1 MNLSLCC
8 LQLLCFHLIPIFQ
21 PRVDIREWRRWGF
34 IECYYQ
40 LSFLVSKSRAY
51 KAAAMGICCIAIEE
65 LRKELISLLSR
76 LDHIYVISSL
86 YTSFQ
91 TMKGTR
97 LLDVRRARSRRGLRF
112 LVQGK
117 RKLPIGAR
125 LLRTFR
131 CSTLRTFRCSTV
143 KERERRGEDA

>member
-1 MNLSLCC
+1 MQILNTEAIAMNLSLCC

-34 IECYYQ
+34 IEGYYQ

-76 LDHIYVISSL
+76 LDHIDAFIHYIRNYALADHASMGICHYAIEISN
-86 YTSFQ
+86 
-91 TMKGTR
+91 
-97 LLDVRRARSRRGLRF
+97 
-112 LVQGK
+112 
-117 RKLPIGAR
+117 
-125 LLRTFR
+125 
-131 CSTLRTFRCSTV
+131 
-143 KERERRGEDA
+143 